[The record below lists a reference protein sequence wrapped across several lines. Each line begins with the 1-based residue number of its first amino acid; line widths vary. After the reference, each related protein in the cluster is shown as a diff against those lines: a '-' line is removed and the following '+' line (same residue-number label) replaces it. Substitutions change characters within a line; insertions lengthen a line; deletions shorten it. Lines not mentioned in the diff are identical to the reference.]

1 MREVSNFEILIKSEL
16 VKKRLTITELA
27 QQIGIS
33 IPYCSDVIRGNR
45 DAQHI
50 RRKICEILEIKQEE
64 K

>member
-1 MREVSNFEILIKSEL
+1 MREVSNFEILVKSEL

-50 RRKICEILEIKQEE
+50 RKKICEILEIKQEE

>member
-50 RRKICEILEIKQEE
+50 RKKICEILEIKQEE

>member
-1 MREVSNFEILIKSEL
+1 MREVSNFEITVKSKL
-16 VKKRLTITELA
+16 LKKRLTITEIA
-27 QQIGIS
+27 QKIGIS

-50 RRKICEILEIKQEE
+50 RKRICEILEIKQED

>member
-50 RRKICEILEIKQEE
+50 RRKICEILEIKS

>member
-1 MREVSNFEILIKSEL
+1 MKEVSNFEIAVKSKL
-16 VKKRLTITELA
+16 LKKRLTITELA

-50 RRKICEILEIKQEE
+50 RKKICEILEIKQEE

>member
-33 IPYCSDVIRGNR
+33 VPYCSDVIRGNR

-50 RRKICEILEIKQEE
+50 RKKICEILEIKS

>member
-1 MREVSNFEILIKSEL
+1 MRKVSNFEIIVKSEL
-16 VKKRLTITELA
+16 LKKRLTITELA

-50 RRKICEILEIKQEE
+50 KKKICKILEIKQEV

>member
-16 VKKRLTITELA
+16 VKRRLTITELA

-50 RRKICEILEIKQEE
+50 RKKICEILEIKQED

>member
-1 MREVSNFEILIKSEL
+1 MREVSNFEITVKSKL
-16 VKKRLTITELA
+16 LKKGLTITEIA

-33 IPYCSDVIRGNR
+33 IPYCSDIIRGNR

-50 RRKICEILEIKQEE
+50 RKKICEILEIKQED